1 MLRALLPTPSQQR
14 SITGVVME
22 DIERR
27 PFGHPLSI
35 PDDFQSSVELL
46 VHEAISHPVDEDI
59 SRGIPES
66 PTVPSVGGQV
76 TLMAG
81 AMAVGSA
88 LAVSLSVAISKN
100 DCLSFLVP
108 HAYALPNEVA
118 SLQDRYGGNV
128 VTFSEKVYVMFNPGC
143 ADPEII
149 RRALTRMIG
158 GYSVAWL
165 FDDGGGLDHPV
176 LAVVPIFDGDG
187 FALMAR
193 SRTSI
198 RTFLPDI
205 PIPLLH

>member
-1 MLRALLPTPSQQR
+1 
-14 SITGVVME
+14 ME

-35 PDDFQSSVELL
+35 PNDFESSVELL
-46 VHEAISHPVDEDI
+46 VHEAIRRPVDGDI
-59 SRGIPES
+59 SHGIPET
-66 PTVPSVGGQV
+66 PTAPSLDGRA
-76 TLMAG
+76 TLMTG
-81 AMAVGSA
+81 AMAVGSSFA
-88 LAVSLSVAISKN
+88 ASLSMAISAS
-100 DCLSFLVP
+100 DCVRLFVP
-108 HAYALPNEVA
+108 HAYAMPNEVE

-128 VTFSEKVYVMFNPGC
+128 VAFSENVYVMFNSGC

-165 FDDGGGLDHPV
+165 FDDGETLVHPV
-176 LAVVPIFDGDG
+176 VAIVPIFDGDG